1 MPKARPARSRWLLLP
16 ALGWHSVE
24 SGCNRK
30 FPEGSGSQHSAQA
43 LHQLS
48 SGLGPFFGWRC
59 PPPPCKLGT
68 GFLCSRELS
77 RASLLQDS
85 PTWIFNSSA
94 GDQFPLFSDEGKL
107 EMGDPGGCPCSPHP
121 LQVSGQLP
129 RVFLQWWFS
138 CSVVFDSVCY
148 PMDCNLPDS
157 SVRDFPGKIAGVGC
171 HSLLQGIFSTQ
182 GWNPGLLPCR
192 RILYQLS
199 HQGVLWS
206 LC

>member
-24 SGCNRK
+24 SGWNRK

-85 PTWIFNSSA
+85 LTWIFNSSA

-129 RVFLQWWFS
+129 RVS
-138 CSVVFDSVCY
+138 CSGGLVAQLCLTLFVTPWTVTCQTPLSEISQARLLEWVAIPFSRG
-148 PMDCNLPDS
+148 S
-157 SVRDFPGKIAGVGC
+157 SQLRDGTQVSCLAGG
-171 HSLLQGIFSTQ
+171 FFT
-182 GWNPGLLPCR
+182 N
-192 RILYQLS
+192 
-199 HQGVLWS
+199 
-206 LC
+206 